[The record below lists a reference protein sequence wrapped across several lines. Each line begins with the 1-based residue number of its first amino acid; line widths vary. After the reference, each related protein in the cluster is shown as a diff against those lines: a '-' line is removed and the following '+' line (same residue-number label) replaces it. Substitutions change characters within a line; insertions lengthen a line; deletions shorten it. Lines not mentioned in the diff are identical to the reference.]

1 MGRPPSAFTWDCS
14 EEFFP
19 QLSKNQQNSPPTL
32 QPHKLPSC
40 VPRTPG
46 QKRSCGEKA
55 DQRWVQRIP
64 GRTISQQPLRV
75 AQQHSSSSGSVC
87 CRVRVQ
93 LPTDFLFQ
101 PPKTP
106 PNLHGLHR
114 HSSCISCQRRAALGE
129 DRLANASS
137 AKQSQMFPSNGI
149 SFMPWS
155 TPSIVLKGT
164 RKRNP

>member
-19 QLSKNQQNSPPTL
+19 RLSKNQQNSPPTL
-32 QPHKLPSC
+32 QPHNLPGC
-40 VPRTPG
+40 VPRALG

-55 DQRWVQRIP
+55 GQRWVQRIP

-75 AQQHSSSSGSVC
+75 AQQHSSSSGSVR

-93 LPTDFLFQ
+93 LPTDRLFQ
-101 PPKTP
+101 APKTP
-106 PNLHGLHR
+106 PNLHGLHH
-114 HSSCISCQRRAALGE
+114 HSSCISCQHRAALGE
-129 DRLANASS
+129 DGLADASS

-149 SFMPWS
+149 SFMPSS
-155 TPSIVLKGT
+155 TLSIVPKGT
-164 RKRNP
+164 

>member
-19 QLSKNQQNSPPTL
+19 CLSKNQQNSPPTL

-93 LPTDFLFQ
+93 LPTDRLFQ

-106 PNLHGLHR
+106 LNLHG
-114 HSSCISCQRRAALGE
+114 CISCQCRAALGE

-137 AKQSQMFPSNGI
+137 AKQSQMFPSTGI
-149 SFMPWS
+149 SFISWS
-155 TPSIVLKGT
+155 TLSIVPKGT
-164 RKRNP
+164 